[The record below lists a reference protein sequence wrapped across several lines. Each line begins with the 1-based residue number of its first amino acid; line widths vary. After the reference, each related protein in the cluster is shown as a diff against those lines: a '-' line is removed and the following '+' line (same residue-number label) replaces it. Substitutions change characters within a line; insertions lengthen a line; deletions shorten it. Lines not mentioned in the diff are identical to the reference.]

1 MPFDGIVTKAIR
13 EELQEKVVGGRI
25 SKIYQPTDTE
35 LVFTIRNQRTNYSL
49 LLSIHPTYA
58 RFHLTKDKY
67 QNPQEPP
74 MFCMLLRK
82 YLSGAFI
89 ESIEQD
95 GWSGTST
102 RRRSISGTTTTDAP
116 RSRWC
121 CRPGSPT
128 CWSTARP
135 GSPSG
140 WPPTSPRTTCA
151 KSPPVCS
158 GCWRIPTPAPRS
170 SSQR

>member
-1 MPFDGIVTKAIR
+1 MPFDGIVTKAIT

-95 GWSGTST
+95 GMERIVTFNMRTVDEIGDQSKHTLVVELMGGHSNILLLSEIKAHIINSLKHVYAMKICNRTILLGHEY
-102 RRRSISGTTTTDAP
+102 ISN
-116 RSRWC
+116 
-121 CRPGSPT
+121 
-128 CWSTARP
+128 
-135 GSPSG
+135 
-140 WPPTSPRTTCA
+140 
-151 KSPPVCS
+151 
-158 GCWRIPTPAPRS
+158 S
-170 SSQR
+170 SLTKE